1 MDPPSPN
8 LPFTIVGTIR
18 IRQRDAELALLR
30 VAAAAGGYTPG
41 EEDVGIPTVIFT
53 SKKGGL
59 HPPKMGHGF
68 PIANCDHEQ
77 NEFFTNIRN
86 LDQQKQVLQ
95 ILRMLFLR
103 NA

>member
-53 SKKGGL
+53 SKKGGS
-59 HPPKMGHGF
+59 PPTKNGAWISDSKLWSWAKWVFHW
-68 PIANCDHEQ
+68 H
-77 NEFFTNIRN
+77 
-86 LDQQKQVLQ
+86 
-95 ILRMLFLR
+95 
-103 NA
+103 